1 MEIFDKSKQLFEKI
15 KSIGFFERL
24 FSWNKITSLIIESY
38 NEFKSAELRLVS
50 LKEEIDELKR
60 ENSNFEVEI
69 KNKEE
74 SIKDLK
80 NEKKE
85 LQLNL
90 DNLNEEKQNLSNKI
104 AAYNESK
111 KKNNED
117 YEKKVKELNVAIEDL
132 KSQRNKIQK
141 EREEQIKK
149 NFEEMKKTWKKHE
162 IHVENTMKRICK
174 SNIIEYVDKFPHKG
188 NPDNIIKIADEMI
201 IFDAKSPSNDDLDN
215 FPKYLKSQTKRLKK
229 YSKYKNVKN
238 DLFLVIPSNTLEKV
252 QETLPELVFDFSEY
266 KVFIISLDSI
276 EPIILSLKKIEEY
289 EFAEELSPEDRE
301 NVCRILGRFAHTTKR
316 RIQIDQWFSSEFIDI
331 LSKTQILPEDILE
344 RSIELEKRT
353 VLNPKQDRRSKKISE
368 KVVKRNNKQLK
379 FDAES
384 RNINTDKDL
393 NKIREIPLN
402 NEVKKKEK

>member
-276 EPIILSLKKIEEY
+276 EPIILSLKKI
-289 EFAEELSPEDRE
+289 
-301 NVCRILGRFAHTTKR
+301 
-316 RIQIDQWFSSEFIDI
+316 
-331 LSKTQILPEDILE
+331 
-344 RSIELEKRT
+344 
-353 VLNPKQDRRSKKISE
+353 
-368 KVVKRNNKQLK
+368 
-379 FDAES
+379 
-384 RNINTDKDL
+384 
-393 NKIREIPLN
+393 
-402 NEVKKKEK
+402 